1 MTTSNVVVTK
11 ENLAVNKAARFSSLG
26 FFLALPPVLV
36 IVFIIGLP
44 IILALAFI
52 FGFTSG
58 PNKIIAI
65 IGQEIYTK
73 NNWWGTLDA
82 FKSVFNDSRF
92 PGNLKTTLGIAFGAT
107 TIVIVMAL
115 GLAVYQRVR
124 GGKIASLLVALSLV
138 PLFVPVVIAAFAIR
152 TFYDGNG
159 FFKALL
165 FHVGIN
171 FPTLTM
177 TSYAVAIGTIW
188 TSLPFSILM
197 ISSGFQ
203 SIPDAL
209 IESAQDAGASFFHII
224 RTILIPLAFVP
235 IVIAITF
242 TAIGIMGSFTIP
254 YLLGANQ
261 PTMLGVE
268 IVNFFG
274 PYNRPQQAV
283 VMAFV
288 IFGAASVIAFF
299 YVWANVRSAKLS
311 GKI

>member
-11 ENLAVNKAARFSSLG
+11 ENLAVDKTARFSFFG
-26 FFLALPPVLV
+26 FFLALPPVLL
-36 IVFIIGLP
+36 ILFFIGLP

-52 FGFTSG
+52 FGFTG
-58 PNKIIAI
+58 GLNKIIAI

-73 NNWWGTLDA
+73 ENWWGTLDA
-82 FKSVFNDSRF
+82 FKSVFQDSRF
-92 PGNLKTTLGIAFGAT
+92 PGNLKTTLGITFGAT

-254 YLLGANQ
+254 YLVGANQ